1 MQRLLDDPVTP
12 VVVPPTAMRVLF
24 LPYPGDDHELYMPR
38 YVFMFVDEPKW
49 LLGDYL
55 REAVPA
61 EKNAKESIS
70 KP

>member
-1 MQRLLDDPVTP
+1 LI
-12 VVVPPTAMRVLF
+12 

-38 YVFMFVDEPKW
+38 YVFMFVDEPRW

-61 EKNAKESIS
+61 EKNAKEPVS